1 MLPAGQNHP
10 RNRMSHWRP
19 LEFLVHKTQLNNKKV
34 GSDWNYAMFMCQ
46 SIRASGYGFPLVDG
60 KINAKL
66 PTSEVHVLFIRA
78 KFKWGHKLTTVDR
91 RHQSWYLFFPSWN
104 IRTEDWPWYLFFPF
118 WNILPFHE
126 SSTRNYQ
133 QPLQNKIPSQCPLG
147 LPLSS
152 SIHHTVFI

>member
-91 RHQSWYLFFPSWN
+91 RHQPWYLFFPSWN
-104 IRTEDWPWYLFFPF
+104 IRTEDTNLGTSSFLSEIFSHFMRALPETISSHCRTKYHP
-118 WNILPFHE
+118 NIH
-126 SSTRNYQ
+126 
-133 QPLQNKIPSQCPLG
+133 
-147 LPLSS
+147 
-152 SIHHTVFI
+152 